1 MNYFCHICHSNC
13 QNRQRLYFH
22 YAMIHYKDEM
32 ARFANIDPCEI
43 CGLKSTTI
51 KGAMSHMAS
60 THSIVDQFLPK
71 EYQRRKCAGK
81 KPKPGSVPAIT
92 RKDLAAAKLA
102 ESDAFQMK

>member
-1 MNYFCHICHSNC
+1 
-13 QNRQRLYFH
+13 
-22 YAMIHYKDEM
+22 M

-71 EYQRRKCAGK
+71 EYQRRYLYALISKGIFLLCTCSCKILFSLTARK
-81 KPKPGSVPAIT
+81 NGSFIFSMVM
-92 RKDLAAAKLA
+92 RFKEAKFNFLG
-102 ESDAFQMK
+102 

>member
-1 MNYFCHICHSNC
+1 
-13 QNRQRLYFH
+13 
-22 YAMIHYKDEM
+22 M

-71 EYQRRKCAGK
+71 EYQRRYLRLNIKDIFLLCTCSCKILFSLTARK
-81 KPKPGSVPAIT
+81 KGSFIFSIIM
-92 RKDLAAAKLA
+92 L
-102 ESDAFQMK
+102 